1 MKTKDAISFFGNKC
15 SLARALKLSKSAI
28 SQWPDNVPEL
38 RAYQIE
44 RLTNGQ
50 LLAVPSIIHSDDAA

>member
-1 MKTKDAISFFGNKC
+1 MKTKDAISYFGNKC

-28 SQWPDNVPEL
+28 SQWPENVPEL

-44 RLTNGQ
+44 RLTNGV
-50 LLAVPSIIHSDDAA
+50 LTAVPQSTYSDNAA